1 MARDDL
7 LSLSIDDLASMT
19 NRGTVKR
26 AEKELA
32 AGQLEFDIKEGSDGH
47 LLVNWSDGIEC
58 EFRAGGSVHDARC
71 SSGAIGITR
80 HIVRSVLAYQVFQRS
95 GSLPA
100 SAGSSE

>member
-58 EFRAGGSVHDARC
+58 EFQGELQRRFARVLDLQHWCHGG
-71 SSGAIGITR
+71 
-80 HIVRSVLAYQVFQRS
+80 
-95 GSLPA
+95 
-100 SAGSSE
+100 